1 MQPTSIHGKLISL
14 VRLSKVFVEVRY
26 GNTESQHGCATGQK
40 RSPNERPRTDME
52 RHFNSMRKRSGDN
65 IMKTM
70 IVMDIAAAA
79 VIRRADTNSVGLNS
93 SRLANTISAIPKL
106 C

>member
-1 MQPTSIHGKLISL
+1 
-14 VRLSKVFVEVRY
+14 
-26 GNTESQHGCATGQK
+26 
-40 RSPNERPRTDME
+40 
-52 RHFNSMRKRSGDN
+52 MRKRSGDN